1 MSTTTGKKKG
11 GGFLTRQAKSKDKA
25 LDSMS
30 EEELL
35 KKSTISPEEVLRLN
49 KITERQ
55 YKYNGLFFG
64 YGRVKKKLTDGN
76 NQLLFR
82 VRPISYCLLLYDYPC
97 VVKQCSSMYP
107 LFLFP
112 GFDD

>member
-49 KITERQ
+49 KITER
-55 YKYNGLFFG
+55 
-64 YGRVKKKLTDGN
+64 
-76 NQLLFR
+76 
-82 VRPISYCLLLYDYPC
+82 
-97 VVKQCSSMYP
+97 
-107 LFLFP
+107 
-112 GFDD
+112 